1 MLKSQHRLFHA
12 IVLSADLVLIAVAFQ
27 AGNYLD
33 WSRSVS
39 VSGAAGIESWG
50 QIAALWTCWLFLSHR
65 LNLYQSRR
73 TQDLV
78 QESQALFETW
88 LLSLALG
95 TLICL
100 MLPGPLLFS
109 PLATLLTGLVLIIG
123 CRYPIRLFLRTVRAH
138 GQNYRQT
145 LFVGSGATAK
155 FLARD
160 LLDNPHYGIKIFG
173 SVSFP
178 GEKETPVVGV
188 PQLGDLS
195 QLQSILTD
203 ATIDYLIIAPS
214 ANARSSDVQEVFY
227 LCDKAGIAC
236 HYAPTYFTLQH
247 LFPEVAWYSNMPTI
261 AFRSVP
267 GLPVK
272 LTIKRAIDF
281 LGAALGLVIGSV
293 VMLACAIAIKL
304 HDGGP
309 ILYRH
314 TRVGRGGRHFS
325 LYKLRTMCVGAENKQ
340 GELEVHNEQDGPVF
354 KIRKDP
360 RITPLGRLLRKYS
373 LDELPQLFNVLRG
386 DMSLVGP
393 RPPTPAEVRQY
404 DWWQRR
410 RLSVRPGLTCIWQ
423 VWGRN
428 AVSFDRWMEM
438 DLYYIDNWSLWM
450 DMKLLLRTMPVVA
463 RGTGM

>member
-1 MLKSQHRLFHA
+1 MLKSQHRLFFA
-12 IVLSADLVLIAVAFQ
+12 IVLSADLVLIALAFQ
-27 AGNYLD
+27 AGTYIDPSLTL
-33 WSRSVS
+33 SVTGS
-39 VSGAAGIESWG
+39 AVM
-50 QIAALWTCWLFLSHR
+50 QLLVLWTCWLFLSHR
-65 LNLYQSRR
+65 LHLYQSRR

-100 MLPGPLLFS
+100 MLLPWPLHFS
-109 PLATLLTGLVLIIG
+109 PLPTLLTGLVLIIG
-123 CRYPIRLFLRTVRAH
+123 CRYPIRAFLRTVRAH
-138 GQNYRQT
+138 GRNYRQT
-145 LFVGSGATAK
+145 LFVGSGASAR

-160 LLDNPHYGIKIFG
+160 LLENPHYGIKIFG

-178 GEKETPVVGV
+178 GETETPVEGV
-188 PQLGDLS
+188 PHLGDLNK
-195 QLQSILTD
+195 LTGILTD
-203 ATIDYLIIAPS
+203 ARIDYLIIAPS

-227 LCDKAGIAC
+227 LCDKAGIPC

-247 LFPEVAWYSNMPTI
+247 LSPEVAWYSNMPTI

-272 LTIKRAIDF
+272 LTIKRGIDL
-281 LGAALGLVIGSV
+281 LGAIVGLALGSV

-304 HDGGP
+304 QDGGP

-325 LYKLRTMCVGAENKQ
+325 LYKLRTMCVGAEHEQ
-340 GELEVHNEQDGPVF
+340 GELEDRNEQDGPVF

-360 RITPLGRLLRKYS
+360 RITSLGRLLRKHS

-393 RPPTPAEVRQY
+393 RPPTPAEVRRY

-428 AVSFDRWMEM
+428 TVSFDRWMEM

-450 DMKLLLRTMPVVA
+450 DVKLLLRTMPAVA
-463 RGTGM
+463 RGTGT